1 MKSLNLSL
9 LTLTA
14 VLYLT
19 TNACTQNWSNG
30 SGIAG
35 EGPSVTKTLDI
46 ANFDG
51 LKLAIAA
58 DVYIKQGGTQSVK
71 IEAQQNIIDNLR
83 KEVKDGKWKIGFDK
97 NVRKHETI
105 KIWVVV
111 PSIDE
116 LSVSGSGSIVGEGKF
131 SNLGD
136 LALAISGSGNVKLD
150 ADSKNLTVTISGS
163 GDMVLKGS
171 TGETTMAISGSGNIA
186 AFDLN
191 SLTCTVKI
199 SGSGDSSVNVSESL
213 EVAIAGSGD
222 VYYKGKPSVRSKISG
237 SGEVVSK

>member
-1 MKSLNLSL
+1 MKSTNSSY
-9 LTLTA
+9 LTLMAFLFLTA
-14 VLYLT
+14 T
-19 TNACTQNWSNG
+19 ACSQNWG
-30 SGIAG
+30 DGPGITG

-46 ANFDG
+46 ASFDG

-58 DVYIKQGGTQSVK
+58 DVYIKQGSSQSVK
-71 IEAQQNIIDNLR
+71 IEAQQNIIDNLK
-83 KEVKDGKWKIGFDK
+83 KEVKDGAWKIGFDK
-97 NVRKHETI
+97 NVKKHESI

-111 PSIDE
+111 PNIDE

-136 LALAISGSGNVKLD
+136 LTLAISGSGSIQMD
-150 ADSKNLTVTISGS
+150 ANSKNLTVAISGS
-163 GDMVLKGS
+163 GDMKLAGS
-171 TGETTMAISGSGNIA
+171 TGETTMTISGSGNIG

-191 SLTCTVKI
+191 SRTCTVKI